1 MAMKR
6 RKAGAW
12 EYCIKR
18 QGLLPRPVYLRFK
31 DEVEGDAYVA
41 RLEKLLD
48 AGQVPPE
55 FARAADAPVTIGEA
69 IDSYCVKVSVPDS
82 DERVLISLGK
92 SIGNV
97 ALSQIDYAWGE
108 RFVKSAKQVGQL
120 APSTI
125 RHQVGALARM
135 FDFLLRRGELVSNPL
150 RLLPKGYASYTP
162 GDESVLAA
170 TGKDA
175 REDQSRDRR
184 MSVDEEAAIRR
195 IFDFEKPEGK
205 ERAFALPERD
215 KLLLLFDL
223 ALETAMRLR
232 ECYTLTLDQIDL
244 PRRTVFL
251 DRTKN
256 GDNRQVPLS
265 SVAVKAL
272 EPYGGDARNGLLF
285 PWWDGDPSEASLRRT
300 TSRLSRA
307 FARIADAAGCGDLR
321 FHDLR
326 HEATSRLFEKTTLSE
341 FEIAKITGHRSPRM
355 LMRYANLRGSNLAE
369 KLW

>member
-1 MAMKR
+1 MATKR
-6 RKAGAW
+6 FKSGSWEFCVRRAGV
-12 EYCIKR
+12 
-18 QGLLPRPVYLRFK
+18 LPKPVYLRFK
-31 DEVEGDAYVA
+31 DLSEGEAYVA
-41 RLEKLLD
+41 RLEQLLA
-48 AGQVPPE
+48 AGVVPPE
-55 FARAADAPVTIGEA
+55 FSKSPNTPSTINQA
-69 IDSYCVKVSVPDS
+69 LDVYLVQVSVPNS
-82 DERVLISLGK
+82 DERILITLSKKIGK
-92 SIGNV
+92 T
-97 ALSQIDYAWGE
+97 ALSQCDYAWIE
-108 RFVKSAKQVGQL
+108 RFVKSAKQVDRL

-135 FDFLLRRGELVSNPL
+135 FDFLLRRGELTSNPC

-162 GDESVLAA
+162 GDGSVLAA
-170 TGKDA
+170 IGKEA

-184 MSVDEEAAIRR
+184 MSADEEAAIRR
-195 IFDFEKPEGK
+195 IFNFEKPAGK

-232 ECYTLTLDQIDL
+232 ECYTLTMDQIDL
-244 PRRTVFL
+244 PRRTIFL
-251 DRTKN
+251 DKTKN

-272 EPYGGDARNGLLF
+272 EPYRGDPLDGLLF
-285 PWWDGDPSEASLRRT
+285 PWWDGDPSDTSLRRT
-300 TSRLSRA
+300 TSLLSRA

-355 LMRYANLRGSNLAE
+355 LMRYANLRGSNLAA